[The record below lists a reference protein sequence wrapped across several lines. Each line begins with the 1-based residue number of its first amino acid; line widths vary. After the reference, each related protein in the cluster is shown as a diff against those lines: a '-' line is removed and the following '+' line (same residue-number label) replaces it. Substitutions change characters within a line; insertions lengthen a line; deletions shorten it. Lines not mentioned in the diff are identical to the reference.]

1 LKEGADCVS
10 GELCAMEG
18 CRRKSAERLGK
29 KIGGD
34 RAGLGGRA
42 AAEFFGEEGGAGNGG
57 GAATAEEAGF
67 GDVTIHDACGQLEDI
82 AANGV
87 ADFYYCGRAGKF
99 PGVARVAEVIE
110 NGLAEHS

>member
-57 GAATAEEAGF
+57 GATAAEEAGL
-67 GDVTIHDACGQLEDI
+67 DDMTIHDARGQLEDVAADGI
-82 AANGV
+82 AC
-87 ADFYYCGRAGKF
+87 FHRCRRAGKF
-99 PGVARVAEVIE
+99 ASVARVAEVIE